1 MRYIKPGYYDDLSV
15 LPELVRLPAAPDGRL
30 SLMRSH
36 CRPMEMCRESLA
48 EGSEIP
54 LTGWR
59 DAFISMTGAVRF

>member
-1 MRYIKPGYYDDLSV
+1 MRYIKPGYYDDFV
-15 LPELVRLPAAPDGRL
+15 CIAGACPATCCAGWQIVIDEE
-30 SLMRSH
+30 SLQTYGNVQ
-36 CRPMEMCRESLA
+36 ESLA